1 MKRTHCDTCGKD
13 LSGGAEDHYTLRMEA
28 KKAEIK
34 PELTNGDFHDAA
46 DSDSVREMTLLL
58 QESSFDEEVAEPQ
71 PLRLIRK
78 DFDFCGNC
86 YAKFASDPLGTERVS
101 HRRFSPN

>member
-13 LSGGAEDHYTLRMEA
+13 LSGGAEDHFTLRMEA
-28 KKAEIK
+28 KKAETDAQ
-34 PELTNGDFHDAA
+34 LTDADFHDAA
-46 DSDSVREMTLLL
+46 ESDSVHEMTLLL
-58 QESSFDEEVAEPQ
+58 EESPFDDGVADSQ